1 MCGVAGLIGR
11 LDERDRDRLTA
22 MTNRVRHRGPDG
34 SGRHVVADSRGS
46 VMLGHRRLAI
56 IDIRRIAD
64 QPLVDATTGSVLV
77 FNGEIYNFRQLRDEL
92 QKEGRVFRTEGDS
105 EVILQGY
112 LAWGIGVVRRLR
124 GMFAFALYD
133 PRSCETLL
141 ARDGLGIKPLYYAR
155 SADRLL
161 FASEVRALLASNLI
175 APHVDRLQVPQ
186 YLWNGFVAGPQTLV
200 AGVLELPAGTHATV
214 SLEQLEVE
222 PVRYWSPGAVRPPQG
237 QSAAN
242 VVAAITRSVELHLQ
256 ADVPLGVFLSGG
268 LDSTAV
274 AALAARHRPD
284 LQTLCI
290 GSDDARTNE
299 SHIAA
304 AVADRL
310 GTNHTTVII
319 RPETMISDIDEA
331 LASFDQ
337 PTMDGVN
344 SWFVSR
350 AAHEQG
356 WKVALAGTGGDELF
370 GGYTSFRRLPH
381 LMRALARMP
390 RVACSTGARLG
401 EAATG
406 RGYGT
411 ASKLPDLLTSGG
423 APVQAYQTLYA
434 LFSAG
439 NVRRLTGQEASW
451 GLSPTELVELNRQ
464 VAGMS
469 PLQQVSA
476 IEHRMFLGGR
486 LLRDTDAVS
495 MAHSLEVRMP
505 LVDTVLNDIVAGLDD
520 DGRFR
525 PIGRKPLLHRI
536 AVEVAGEDLFARRK
550 QGFVLPFE
558 SWLRGPLRDVVE
570 RTLTDASLVCAAGL
584 KVEATTSLWRR
595 FLAKPDGIYWT
606 RIWALFVLARWCAIN
621 DLVAL

>member
-1 MCGVAGLIGR
+1 MCGVAGLLGR
-11 LDERDRDRLTA
+11 LDGRDFDRLTA
-22 MTNRVRHRGPDG
+22 MSNRVSHRGPDG
-34 SGRHVVADSRGS
+34 SGSHVVVDGCRG

-56 IDIRRIAD
+56 IDIRRVAD
-64 QPLVDATTGSVLV
+64 QPLVDAATGAVLV

-92 QKEGRVFRTEGDS
+92 QKEGCVFRTEGDS

-112 LAWGIGVVRRLR
+112 LAWGVGVVRRLR

-133 PRSCETLL
+133 PRSREALL

-175 APHVDRLQVPQ
+175 APHVDRLQIPQ

-222 PVRYWSPGAVRPPQG
+222 PVRYWSPGAARPPQG
-237 QSAAN
+237 QSAADA
-242 VVAAITRSVELHLQ
+242 VAAITRSVELHLQ

-268 LDSTAV
+268 VDSTAV
-274 AALAARHRPD
+274 AALAARHRRD

-290 GSDDARTNE
+290 GSDDERTNE

-310 GTNHTTVII
+310 GTKHTTVII

-331 LASFDQ
+331 LGSFDQ

-381 LMRALARMP
+381 LMRVLARMP

-401 EAATG
+401 EAASG

-451 GLSPTELVELNRQ
+451 GLSPAELVELNRR

-525 PIGRKPLLHRI
+525 PIGRKPLLRRI
-536 AVEVAGEDLFARRK
+536 AVESAGEDLFARRK

-595 FLAKPDGIYWT
+595 FLAKPDSIYWT